1 MLDTNK
7 KITAVFLSLNIIT
20 EKIVSNMVKCRVMV
34 MIVPNGHNSVFD
46 GVYHSFAAS
55 AEVGGTHPSLF

>member
-1 MLDTNK
+1 
-7 KITAVFLSLNIIT
+7 
-20 EKIVSNMVKCRVMV
+20 